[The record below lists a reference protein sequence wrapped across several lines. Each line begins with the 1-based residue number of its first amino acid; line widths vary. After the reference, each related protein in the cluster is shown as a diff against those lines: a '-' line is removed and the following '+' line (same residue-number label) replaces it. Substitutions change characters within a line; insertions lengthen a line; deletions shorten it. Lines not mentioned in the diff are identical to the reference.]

1 MARAHCLVTG
11 FAVADY
17 AASAAG
23 DSDDAYAAAFA
34 RLLTSFARGFAALRL
49 PACVQMLGPVVP
61 GATMSHGA
69 RVPGTSF
76 ELDPVTAAFNIGA
89 MVGWLDGGD
98 RAGCVP
104 AGRSSDTLGAVFAV
118 ADYLA
123 RKAHQQG
130 DRPRIVREMLAS
142 MIKAQRI
149 REAIAEKGGAENF
162 AAAVVGVRV
171 ASAAVAARLL
181 GGGRAQIAAAAAQA
195 LVDGGELPAHPEE
208 SAGELGRRCAAAD
221 ATSRGVRLALRALA
235 AADGDLP
242 AAPSARAA
250 LDFPPARGVVAAAD
264 LRRAAEMFAAS
275 VARHFDPRQAARILS
290 RFADADALYGTPV
303 DEFTA
308 LLVRNA

>member
-1 MARAHCLVTG
+1 MADAHCFVNG

-17 AASAAG
+17 AASGAG
-23 DSDDAYAAAFA
+23 ESDDACAAAFA
-34 RLLTSFARGFAALRL
+34 RLLTSLARGFAALRL

-61 GATMSHGA
+61 GATMNHGA

-98 RAGCVP
+98 AAGCAA
-104 AGRSSDTLGAVFAV
+104 AGCSSDTLGAVFAV

-130 DRPRIVREMLAS
+130 DRPRVVREMLAS
-142 MIKAQRI
+142 MIKAQGI
-149 REAIAEKGGAENF
+149 REAIAAQSGGIES
-162 AAAVVGVRV
+162 AAAVIAVRV

-181 GGGRAQIAAAAAQA
+181 GGHRAQIAAAAAHA
-195 LVDGGELPAHPEE
+195 FVDGGALAAHAEQ

-250 LDFPPARGVVAAAD
+250 LDFPHAPDGAAAAD
-264 LRRAAEMFAAS
+264 LRGAAEVFAAG
-275 VARHFDPRQAARILS
+275 VARHFEPRQAARILG
-290 RFADADALYGTPV
+290 RFADAHALYETPV